1 VDYADRERD
10 HSSHFHLGVPGLRR
24 NGTKRGHL
32 RDSTG
37 VTILDV
43 CVRGQGP
50 CEPTRSFVTD
60 ISKLIVGFQNDGH
73 TIHLS
78 LDANEASGLQSG
90 VDRIMRQS
98 NFLDAHSLCSS
109 DPRPMPATYQRG
121 STKIDF
127 VLISPRLVD
136 AVIGVSILPLHDGYT
151 SDHRALLVDYD
162 ASLLFGGPTSPI
174 VAPLERRLAS
184 TNPRAVHAYTDHMKS
199 HFETHGILKKLL
211 LSVRNLLKANGLSK
225 CNSNGKP

>member
-1 VDYADRERD
+1 MYASVGKAQVNLRE
-10 HSSHFHLGVPGLRR
+10 
-24 NGTKRGHL
+24 
-32 RDSTG
+32 
-37 VTILDV
+37 
-43 CVRGQGP
+43 
-50 CEPTRSFVTD
+50 SFVTD
-60 ISKLIVGFQNDGH
+60 VSKLIVGFQNSGH
-73 TIHLS
+73 DIHFS
-78 LDANEASGLQSG
+78 LDANEASRFHSG
-90 VDRIMRQS
+90 VDRIMHQC
-98 NFLDAHSLCSS
+98 NLLDAHSLCSS
-109 DPRPMPATYQRG
+109 DPRPMPAPYQLG
-121 STKIDF
+121 STKIEF
-127 VLISPRLVD
+127 VLISPRLADV
-136 AVIGVSILPLHDGYT
+136 VVGVSILPLHDGYT